1 MKTSVTAVFTTTA
14 LALAMAAPT
23 LANAADRSPSSPR
36 CSAVAVE
43 HHGCPGARKL
53 RRGVKRFPGRHSS
66 RRTVDH
72 RRRRRLTKQN
82 TSPARSASV
91 TDTSSAPAAVSCS
104 FYASPSGSDSAAG
117 SLQAPFQ
124 TAQQLVNSLQPGQTG
139 CLESGTYNEDVT
151 VSQGGSATAPVIL
164 ASAPGETAT
173 IVGRFWVAQGAN
185 YVTVTGLDLDG
196 TNAGALPSPTVN
208 AANTTFSYDNVTND
222 HTAVCFDLGSSYG
235 VAANTLIEYD
245 RIHDCGILP
254 ANNHEHG
261 IYVQDSTNA
270 TIAWNEIYDNAD
282 RGIQLYPD
290 AQGTT
295 VDHNVIADNGENFDF
310 SGDNGTA
317 ADNSDVYDNIIAN
330 PVDPSYN
337 VYSWYPTGNPIG
349 TGNTLQNNC
358 ITGGAPNTSDGGF
371 AATGNTTATDPEFIN
386 ATAGDFQLA
395 ATSPCQTVTGDIA
408 AAIDAS

>member
-1 MKTSVTAVFTTTA
+1 M
-14 LALAMAAPT
+14 
-23 LANAADRSPSSPR
+23 
-36 CSAVAVE
+36 
-43 HHGCPGARKL
+43 
-53 RRGVKRFPGRHSS
+53 
-66 RRTVDH
+66 
-72 RRRRRLTKQN
+72 
-82 TSPARSASV
+82 V

-395 ATSPCQTVTGDIA
+395 STSPCQSVTGDIA